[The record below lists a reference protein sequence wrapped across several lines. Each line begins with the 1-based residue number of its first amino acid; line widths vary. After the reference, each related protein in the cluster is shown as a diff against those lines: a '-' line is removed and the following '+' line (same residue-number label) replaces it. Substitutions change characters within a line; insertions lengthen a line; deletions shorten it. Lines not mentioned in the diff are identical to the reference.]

1 MTQDELDLMQ
11 DALLLLSCANG
22 QDHTVMWQKAKRN
35 VLARAGSLVQQPDAL
50 GLLVRIRFLSNG
62 E

>member
-35 VLARAGSLVQQPDAL
+35 VLVRGEAFVPQPGEL
-50 GLLVRIRFLSNG
+50 GMLVRLRFLSNG